1 MEGAPPQQQNNN
13 EGNRASNESNFSFN
27 IFRRAPIFGPIFTF
41 RDLSSGRNNE
51 REENG
56 FFGRSSI
63 RIISST
69 YSSNER
75 NIELAPQPKINSD
88 EIRETIAQNL
98 LEVQNMIDFGNYNE
112 YNKLNGFNEIKE
124 EEKKDKIIEN
134 NSNMDNIDINF
145 DMNCFDLN
153 KRILAKGQWVDVKD
167 TVDQWLDAQVIE
179 VSEDNRMV
187 KIHYNHWSTRWDEW
201 IETKSPRIMPF
212 RYHTRQSIITHYH
225 SPFPNKKP
233 DMGVT
238 LLSFENLNRNS
249 CVNPSAIA
257 QQRNRYSSVI
267 STSSPQSNNIN
278 NNNSNSNNNVNNN
291 TNNITNNNI
300 NNENNNASTETVSNI
315 NNNENINT
323 NSNDIGS
330 NNNLS
335 SNQNDNSNI
344 NNGNFSINFG
354 RRSRGVRYAEP
365 LPPIPSPN
373 HQEPDPENHIIKNLG
388 EDGFL
393 GVLKEFEPINNV
405 IKGLSSELLSEHNYN
420 TEILTPKKLSEIQN
434 KSYYNLK
441 RLIPILDRTGR
452 IYSDI
457 STFIENSM
465 KTNQLELLSKNLF
478 ADVNRINEDLKYYSN
493 EEKQRITQEILS
505 HNSRR
510 ENRSGTVNFVPPVN
524 QFDTKLKNAIPI
536 LDTPYEIKKK
546 DQVPQIV
553 DFVVQNNNEEE
564 GNSFAEENN
573 SNNTNARNQARN
585 TGINDNT
592 NNNNTSNN
600 NFSRY
605 NAMESFNIQLDGNN
619 EENEEKNNQKMK
631 KKMKKFKNG
640 YKMLGLKTKRN
651 KSKKDKNS
659 TKDKKSSKEKIKKKK

>member
-1 MEGAPPQQQNNN
+1 MEGVPPPPVNNSETNRLTN
-13 EGNRASNESNFSFN
+13 EQNFSFN

-41 RDLSSGRNNE
+41 RDLSPGRNNE
-51 REENG
+51 REEG
-56 FFGRSSI
+56 SFFSRSSI

-75 NIELAPQPKINSD
+75 NLELAPQPKINSD

-98 LEVQNMIDFGNYNE
+98 IEVQNMIDFGNYNE
-112 YNKLNGFNEIKE
+112 FTTNNKLKE
-124 EEKKDKIIEN
+124 EEKKDKNSENN
-134 NSNMDNIDINF
+134 NSNMDIDINF
-145 DMNCFDLN
+145 NMNCFDLN

-212 RYHTRQSIITHYH
+212 RYHTRQSIITNYH

-238 LLSFENLNRNS
+238 LLSFENLNKNS
-249 CVNPSAIA
+249 CVEPSTIA
-257 QQRNRYSSVI
+257 QPRNRNSSVI
-267 STSSPQSNNIN
+267 STSPQQNNNIN
-278 NNNSNSNNNVNNN
+278 NNNGNTINNN
-291 TNNITNNNI
+291 TNINI
-300 NNENNNASTETVSNI
+300 NNENNNAPTETVSNI
-315 NNNENINT
+315 NNNNTNINT
-323 NSNDIGS
+323 NSNDINS
-330 NNNLS
+330 NNNNLS
-335 SNQNDNSNI
+335 SNQNENSTINNI
-344 NNGNFSINFG
+344 NNNIFSINFG
-354 RRSRGVRYAEP
+354 RRSRSVRYAEP

-388 EDGFL
+388 DDGFL
-393 GVLKEFEPINNV
+393 GVFKEFESINNV

-457 STFIENSM
+457 STFLDNTM
-465 KTNQLELLSKNLF
+465 KTDKLELISKNLF
-478 ADVNRINEDLKYYSN
+478 ANVNTINEDLKSFSN

-510 ENRSGTVNFVPPVN
+510 ENRSGTVNFVPPSN
-524 QFDTKLKNAIPI
+524 KFDTKLINSIPI
-536 LDTPYEIKKK
+536 LDTPNEIKKK
-546 DQVPQIV
+546 EQVPQIL

-573 SNNTNARNQARN
+573 SNNNNARNQTRN
-585 TGINDNT
+585 TGINTNE
-592 NNNNTSNN
+592 NNNNNISNNN
-600 NFSRY
+600 NFSR
-605 NAMESFNIQLDGNN
+605 NNIMESFNIQLNGNKD
-619 EENEEKNNQKMK
+619 ENEEKSDEKNKNK
-631 KKMKKFKNG
+631 KKKKKYKNG
-640 YKMLGLKTKRN
+640 YKMLGIKTKRK
-651 KSKKDKNS
+651 KSKDKN
-659 TKDKKSSKEKIKKKK
+659 SSKEKIKKNK

>member
-1 MEGAPPQQQNNN
+1 MEGASPPPQNNN
-13 EGNRASNESNFSFN
+13 EGNRTSNEPNFSFN

-41 RDLSSGRNNE
+41 RDLSSSGRNNE

-75 NIELAPQPKINSD
+75 NIELASQPKINSD

-112 YNKLNGFNEIKE
+112 FNGIKE
-124 EEKKDKIIEN
+124 EEKKDKINEN
-134 NSNMDNIDINF
+134 NANNANMDIDNY

-187 KIHYNHWSTRWDEW
+187 KIHYNHWSTRCDEW

-212 RYHTRQSIITHYH
+212 RYHTRQSIITNYH

-238 LLSFENLNRNS
+238 LLSCENLKRNS
-249 CVNPSAIA
+249 CVNPSTVA
-257 QQRNRYSSVI
+257 QPRNRYSSVI
-267 STSSPQSNNIN
+267 STSPPQSNNIN
-278 NNNSNSNNNVNNN
+278 NNNSNTNINNNANNIINNN
-291 TNNITNNNI
+291 T
-300 NNENNNASTETVSNI
+300 NNENNNASTETFSNI
-315 NNNENINT
+315 NNNANINT
-323 NSNDIGS
+323 NSNDTNS

-335 SNQNDNSNI
+335 SNQNDNSTI
-344 NNGNFSINFG
+344 NNIFNLNLG
-354 RRSRGVRYAEP
+354 RRSRNVRYAEP

-393 GVLKEFEPINNV
+393 GVFKEFEPINNV

-441 RLIPILDRTGR
+441 RLIPILDRTGG
-452 IYSDI
+452 IYTDI
-457 STFIENSM
+457 STFIE
-465 KTNQLELLSKNLF
+465 
-478 ADVNRINEDLKYYSN
+478 
-493 EEKQRITQEILS
+493 
-505 HNSRR
+505 
-510 ENRSGTVNFVPPVN
+510 
-524 QFDTKLKNAIPI
+524 
-536 LDTPYEIKKK
+536 
-546 DQVPQIV
+546 
-553 DFVVQNNNEEE
+553 
-564 GNSFAEENN
+564 
-573 SNNTNARNQARN
+573 
-585 TGINDNT
+585 
-592 NNNNTSNN
+592 
-600 NFSRY
+600 
-605 NAMESFNIQLDGNN
+605 
-619 EENEEKNNQKMK
+619 
-631 KKMKKFKNG
+631 
-640 YKMLGLKTKRN
+640 
-651 KSKKDKNS
+651 KS
-659 TKDKKSSKEKIKKKK
+659 